1 MASSSNE
8 SLQVAIDYVE
18 SEDPEGDDVD
28 LVSNFPRKVFKRD
41 VRGETL
47 EALGLHPAATLFTR
61 EIDDDD

>member
-1 MASSSNE
+1 MKSRHRMA
-8 SLQVAIDYVE
+8 
-18 SEDPEGDDVD
+18 
-28 LVSNFPRKVFKRD
+28 NFPRKVFKRD